1 MSGSLRI
8 AVPKGRLLGPVLE
21 RFRESGLEVPNE
33 ADLASRRLVFRKDS
47 IEWIVVRDGDV
58 PVYVEYGAADAGVA
72 GLDQILEHESDVYQP
87 VEFEFGRCALMLIAA
102 PGAGELGDSPGAP
115 LATKYPSIAKRFL
128 AERRLHLEIV
138 PLQGS
143 VELAAVL
150 RLAPYIIDLVETG
163 ETIRI
168 HELRP
173 VETIAAVAP
182 RLIVNKSSWRIGRGG
197 IRSLV
202 ESVARSGREV
212 PACES

>member
-1 MSGSLRI
+1 MNGPLRI

-21 RFRESGLEVPNE
+21 RFRANGLDVPSD
-33 ADLASRRLVFRKDS
+33 ADLASRRLVFQKDS

-72 GLDQILEHESDVYQP
+72 GLDQILEHGSDVYQP
-87 VEFEFGRCALMLIAA
+87 VEFEFGRCAMMLIAA
-102 PGAGELGDSPGAP
+102 PGAPEIGDSPGAP
-115 LATKYPSIAKRFL
+115 LATKYPSIARRYL

-173 VETIAAVAP
+173 METIVQVAP
-182 RLIVNKSSWRIGRGG
+182 RLIVNKSSWRMGRAGV
-197 IRSLV
+197 RALV
-202 ESVARSGREV
+202 ERVARSGREV
-212 PACES
+212 TV